1 VTEGNAIMSNAQL
14 NSLVMGRAAG
24 TSFGVPER
32 DLGRLSLV
40 AYTMGNPVLAI
51 FAAKSMAKGD
61 KPSTGEEQGGEPSD
75 AAEAAQAAAEDA
87 EAAKDAA
94 EKAGKAA
101 LAAQQEAVAAAL
113 NAKNAADTAEKA
125 AAVAQQAAADAQKAA
140 GQAYGGVKSAQP
152 AQAILPVKK

>member
-1 VTEGNAIMSNAQL
+1 MSNAQL

-51 FAAKSMAKGD
+51 FAAKSMSKGD

-94 EKAGKAA
+94 EKAEKAA
-101 LAAQQEAVAAAL
+101 VAAQQEAVGAAL
-113 NAKNAADTAEKA
+113 NAKNAAETAEKA
-125 AAVAQQAAADAQKAA
+125 AAVAQQAAAEAKKAA
-140 GQAYGGVKSAQP
+140 EACAGVKSAQP
-152 AQAILPVKK
+152 AQSISLPVKK

>member
-1 VTEGNAIMSNAQL
+1 MSNAQL

-24 TSFGVPER
+24 TSFGVPDR

-51 FAAKSMAKGD
+51 IAARSMAKGD
-61 KPSTGEEQGGEPSD
+61 KPSDEEQGDEPSD

-87 EAAKDAA
+87 EAAKNAA
-94 EKAGKAA
+94 EKAEKAA
-101 LAAQQEAVAAAL
+101 VAAQQEAVAAAL
-113 NAKNAADTAEKA
+113 NAKNAAEVAEKA

-140 GQAYGGVKSAQP
+140 QDGGVKSIQP
-152 AQAILPVKK
+152 ALPVKK

>member
-1 VTEGNAIMSNAQL
+1 MSNAQL

-24 TSFGVPER
+24 SSFGVPDR

-51 FAAKSMAKGD
+51 FAARSMAKGD
-61 KPSTGEEQGGEPSD
+61 KPSDEEQGDEPSD

-94 EKAGKAA
+94 EMAEKAA
-101 LAAQQEAVAAAL
+101 VTARQQAETAAL
-113 NAKNAADTAEKA
+113 NAKNAAEAAEKA

-140 GQAYGGVKSAQP
+140 QEGGGKAVQAA
-152 AQAILPVKK
+152 LPVKK